1 VYLKSYPPGKR
12 RIKTMNMRLCCMGS
26 GGSDAGKDAPPL
38 GLRPRGVRG
47 TIGLVFLALAAWIP
61 LWPLSVL
68 TAWFGASHLV
78 AAATGYRGCPEMGA
92 IPSLVL
98 RRRVST
104 VCKPWERLDQWLE
117 PAARS

>member
-1 VYLKSYPPGKR
+1 M
-12 RIKTMNMRLCCMGS
+12 TMRFCCLGS
-26 GGSDAGKDAPPL
+26 QGSDTAKDGPPL

-47 TIGLVFLALAAWIP
+47 TVGLVFLALAGWMP
-61 LWPLSVL
+61 LWSLSVL
-68 TAWFGASHLV
+68 AAWFGASHLV

-104 VCKPWERLDQWLE
+104 VCKPWDRFDQWLE
-117 PAARS
+117 GSAQS

>member
-1 VYLKSYPPGKR
+1 MTIR
-12 RIKTMNMRLCCMGS
+12 MCCLDS
-26 GGSDAGKDAPPL
+26 AESEAAKDATPL
-38 GLRPRGVRG
+38 GIVPRGARV
-47 TIGLVFLALAAWIP
+47 TMGLIFLALAAWVP

-68 TAWFGASHLV
+68 AVWFGASHLV

-92 IPSLVL
+92 ISSLVL

-117 PAARS
+117 HAVHP

>member
-1 VYLKSYPPGKR
+1 
-12 RIKTMNMRLCCMGS
+12 MNMRLCCMS
-26 GGSDAGKDAPPL
+26 SVGSDAVKDAPPL

-68 TAWFGASHLV
+68 AAWFGASHLV
-78 AAATGYRGCPEMGA
+78 AAVTGYRGCPELGA